1 VDDNVNDGLG
11 LVGEAGGRRIWTAEA
26 VRGLGVMTDL
36 ETAASVLNIGRTKAY
51 ELAKQGQFPLK
62 VQRVGRRYLVPVSG
76 LLGALG
82 LDADH
87 ED

>member
-1 VDDNVNDGLG
+1 
-11 LVGEAGGRRIWTAEA
+11 VGEADGRRVWTAEE

-51 ELAKQGQFPLK
+51 ELAEEGQFPLK

-76 LLGALG
+76 LLRVLG
-82 LDADH
+82 LEAGY